1 MEDTSDMSYLNKI
14 DTQTLIAL
22 HALPTGSDPVVS
34 VAIEWST
41 TPTPSDLAA
50 IAAAGGQW
58 QAPPGV
64 ATAPTAIQTL
74 RLPLRAVE
82 GVAQLSSVGSV
93 TAAQPLGADPA
104 AEANPPAGFG
114 HRP

>member
-1 MEDTSDMSYLNKI
+1 MQATSDMSYLNKI

-22 HALPTGSDPVVS
+22 HALPDGSDPVVS
-34 VAIEWST
+34 VAIEWCH
-41 TPTPSDLAA
+41 TPTPDDLAA

-58 QAPPGV
+58 QVPPG
-64 ATAPTAIQTL
+64 AANAPTAIQTL

-93 TAAQPLGADPA
+93 TAAQPLGPDSA
-104 AEANPPAGFG
+104 AEATPPAGFG
-114 HRP
+114 PRP